1 MHVPLSHKT
10 PLVQLEAVLI
20 RRCLKLWSLDVD
32 IYQFQWPWPIFKVT
46 EGFGKGE
53 KKREKKKELASSVL
67 LVGWA

>member
-32 IYQFQWPWPIFKVT
+32 FYQFQWPWPIFKVT
-46 EGFGKGE
+46 EEFGKG
-53 KKREKKKELASSVL
+53 KKKKEKKEPASSVQ